1 MDLKG
6 FEYVEW
12 IKSGCLAE
20 ESSSFMCN
28 PLANG
33 KIRCGSYTGELYIE
47 GIQTLFKLHLKKD
60 PTSKNGK
67 IRLMNFVDN
76 LARSR
81 PSECSAE

>member
-47 GIQTLFKLHLKKD
+47 GIQTLFKLHLKKN
-60 PTSKNGK
+60 PNSKNGK
-67 IRLMNFVDN
+67 IKLMNFVDN